1 MTTLDNGDLL
11 MRITTEY
18 GYPLPRAESAVQK
31 LLNLQPQLRPAF
43 EAWWGSGHFPDIE
56 VEGYSIE
63 SLMKE
68 FGMNP
73 IAAFLALDWLI
84 RDPETARALIKR
96 GFDRIVT
103 GSGSHE

>member
-1 MTTLDNGDLL
+1 
-11 MRITTEY
+11 
-18 GYPLPRAESAVQK
+18 
-31 LLNLQPQLRPAF
+31 
-43 EAWWGSGHFPDIE
+43 

-63 SLMKE
+63 RLMKE

-84 RDPETARALIKR
+84 RDPDTARALIKR